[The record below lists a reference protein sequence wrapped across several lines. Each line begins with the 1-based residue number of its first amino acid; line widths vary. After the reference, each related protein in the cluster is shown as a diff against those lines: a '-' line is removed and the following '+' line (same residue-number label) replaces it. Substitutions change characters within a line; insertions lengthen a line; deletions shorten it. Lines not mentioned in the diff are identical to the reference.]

1 MYLSWNEAVAG
12 SVIDQSAMQHTVNDL
27 NEGVTL
33 ETPDELIHSKSDQW
47 QKTLSY
53 LVNKNQ

>member
-12 SVIDQSAMQHTVNDL
+12 SVIDQSTMEHTVNDL

-33 ETPDELIHSKSDQW
+33 ETYNEFTHSKFDQW
-47 QKTLSY
+47 QKTFS
-53 LVNKNQ
+53 